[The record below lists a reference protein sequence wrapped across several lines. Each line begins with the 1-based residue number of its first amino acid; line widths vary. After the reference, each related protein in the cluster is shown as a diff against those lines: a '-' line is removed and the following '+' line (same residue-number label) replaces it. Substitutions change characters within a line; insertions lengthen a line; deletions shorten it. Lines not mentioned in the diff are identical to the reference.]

1 MDNTEEKNAQSCTPD
16 EACCCDTVAS
26 TKEEISAALDNLVDL
41 IKRYDGRA
49 IFSAFLEVPEER
61 KTRHI
66 LESSSSVFQSERMNF
81 KVYGWTSAF
90 GYLLKAGECFEGN
103 VKTMG
108 EGVRLFLEQQ
118 QKNENEGS
126 DESHCRHARNRW
138 LRVRGMRRLIRHLLL
153 TIRSSIL

>member
-1 MDNTEEKNAQSCTPD
+1 MDNTTIEEEKNTQNCTHN
-16 EACCCDTVAS
+16 EACRNPATFAS
-26 TKEEISAALDNLVDL
+26 APSTMEEISTALDTLIDLV
-41 IKRYDGRA
+41 KRYNGRA
-49 IFSAFLEVPEER
+49 IFAAFLEDPEER

-118 QKNENEGS
+118 QKTKMKDRMNPIAAMLGIAGCECEECE
-126 DESHCRHARNRW
+126 D
-138 LRVRGMRRLIRHLLL
+138 
-153 TIRSSIL
+153 

>member
-16 EACCCDTVAS
+16 EACCFDTVAS

-118 QKNENEGS
+118 QKTKMKDRMNPIAAMLGIAGCECEECQ
-126 DESHCRHARNRW
+126 D
-138 LRVRGMRRLIRHLLL
+138 
-153 TIRSSIL
+153 

>member
-1 MDNTEEKNAQSCTPD
+1 MDNTTIEEEKNTQNCTHN
-16 EACCCDTVAS
+16 EACRNPATFAS
-26 TKEEISAALDNLVDL
+26 APSTMEEISTALDTLIDLV
-41 IKRYDGRA
+41 KRYNGRA
-49 IFSAFLEVPEER
+49 IFAAFLEDPEER
-61 KTRHI
+61 KTRRL

-118 QKNENEGS
+118 QKTKMKDRMNPIAAMLGIAGCECEECE
-126 DESHCRHARNRW
+126 D
-138 LRVRGMRRLIRHLLL
+138 
-153 TIRSSIL
+153 